1 MEIKIDI
8 EALKKRGLFLATPMY
23 GGMCAGMFAKST
35 ADLSALCTQYGIPL
49 QMYYLFN
56 ESLITRARNYCCDE
70 FMRSPSQHML
80 FIDADIGFNPQDVI
94 AMMALQAQDEET
106 YEIIGG
112 PYPKKCISWEKIKA
126 AVDKGIADEDANVLE
141 KFVGDYVFNP
151 KGGQQSIAI
160 GEPCEVLEIGTGF
173 MMVTKKAMQK
183 FQDKYPEYM
192 YRPDH
197 VRTEH
202 FDGSREIMM
211 FFQAEV
217 DQLDFRSYYEQEMKR
232 ISGMKLNDPGVIQ
245 DEIEKV
251 LAKAKE
257 IQEGKSKRY
266 LSEDYWFC
274 QKAQAAEIKT
284 WFCPWMKLQH
294 VGTYIFGGSL
304 ADLASIGAAATA
316 DPGVLGGKKKK

>member
-8 EALKKRGLFLATPMY
+8 EKLRERGLFLATPMY

-49 QMYYLFN
+49 QMYFLFN

-70 FMRSPSQHML
+70 FMRSTSEHML
-80 FIDADIGFNPQDVI
+80 FIDSDIGFNPQDVI
-94 AMMALQAQDEET
+94 AMMALQAQEPEK

-126 AVDKGIADEDANVLE
+126 AVDKGIADEDPNVLE
-141 KFVGDYVFNP
+141 KFVGDFVFNP

-160 GEPCEVLEIGTGF
+160 SEPCEVLEIGTGF
-173 MMVTKKAMQK
+173 MMVTKNAMQK
-183 FQDKYPEYM
+183 FADKYPEYL

-217 DQLDFRSYYEQEMKR
+217 D
-232 ISGMKLNDPGVIQ
+232 PV
-245 DEIEKV
+245 
-251 LAKAKE
+251 
-257 IQEGKSKRY
+257 SKRY

-294 VGTYIFGGSL
+294 VGAYIFGGSL

-316 DPGVLGGKKKK
+316 DPGALGGKKKK